1 MPTRN
6 VEVFFTELF
15 EQPIYI
21 NKKVDEENVKM
32 KKGKFLKGIVTGIA
46 LITLLAG
53 CGGSD
58 NASNTDSGNSG
69 DSDVRTVKVA
79 YDQASKPIS
88 WLDDNGNPT
97 GYDVEVLKL
106 VDELLPEYEFEYVGT
121 TSDDLLI
128 GVQQGKYHVGVKNA
142 FWTEERAKNF
152 IYPEEFL
159 GLSSIGL
166 VLKKENEH
174 IKSLSDFASNGM
186 TLAPIAA
193 NNAQYTVIDEY
204 NQKNP
209 DNPVQLDAGDQFT
222 VDVVQWV
229 NEGRV
234 DGGVIIEGPF
244 KKQVIA
250 EDGPYHNLVE
260 NVVYNEFDVIK
271 TWPLF
276 NLNEEEFAAAYD
288 EAIKQLKEEK
298 KLNELSEEFYGRDL
312 FEVLE
317 SVDR

>member
-1 MPTRN
+1 
-6 VEVFFTELF
+6 
-15 EQPIYI
+15 
-21 NKKVDEENVKM
+21 M
-32 KKGKFLKGIVTGIA
+32 KKKRFLKSIVTGIA
-46 LITLLAG
+46 FMFFLAG
-53 CGGSD
+53 CGGTDTETSNDSD
-58 NASNTDSGNSG
+58 SSG
-69 DSDVRTVKVA
+69 DSSVRTVKVA

-97 GYDVEVLKL
+97 GYDVEVMKL
-106 VDELLPEYEFEYVGT
+106 VDELLPEYEFEFVGT

-142 FWTEERAKNF
+142 FWTDERTKNF

-174 IKSLSDFASNGM
+174 IKSLSDFATNGM

-209 DNPVQLDAGDQFT
+209 DNPVQLEAGDQFS
-222 VDVVQWV
+222 VDVIQWV

-234 DGGVIIEGPF
+234 DGGISIEGPF
-244 KKQVIA
+244 EKQVIA
-250 EDGPYHNLVE
+250 EDGPYHNLIDE
-260 NVVYNEFDVIK
+260 VVYNEFDVIK

-276 NLNEEEFAAAYD
+276 NLNEADFATAYD

-312 FEVLE
+312 FKVLE

>member
-1 MPTRN
+1 M
-6 VEVFFTELF
+6 
-15 EQPIYI
+15 
-21 NKKVDEENVKM
+21 DEENGAMKM
-32 KKGKFLKGIVTGIA
+32 KKFFKGIVTGIA
-46 LITLLAG
+46 FMIFLAG
-53 CGGSD
+53 CGGTDTATSNDSD
-58 NASNTDSGNSG
+58 NSG
-69 DSDVRTVKVA
+69 DSNIRTVKVA

-97 GYDVEVLKL
+97 GYDVEVMKL
-106 VDELLPEYEFEYVGT
+106 VDELLPEYEFEFIGT

-142 FWTEERAKNF
+142 FWTEERTKNF

-174 IKSLSDFASNGM
+174 IKSLSDFATNGM

-209 DNPVQLDAGDQFT
+209 DNPVQLEAGDQFS
-222 VDVVQWV
+222 VDVIQWV

-234 DGGVIIEGPF
+234 DGGISIEGPF
-244 KKQVIA
+244 EKQVIA
-250 EDGPYHNLVE
+250 EDGPYHNLVKE
-260 NVVYNEFDVIK
+260 VVYNEFDVIK

-276 NLNEEEFAAAYD
+276 NLNEKDFATAYD
-288 EAIKQLKEEK
+288 EAMKQLKEEK

-312 FEVLE
+312 FKVLE